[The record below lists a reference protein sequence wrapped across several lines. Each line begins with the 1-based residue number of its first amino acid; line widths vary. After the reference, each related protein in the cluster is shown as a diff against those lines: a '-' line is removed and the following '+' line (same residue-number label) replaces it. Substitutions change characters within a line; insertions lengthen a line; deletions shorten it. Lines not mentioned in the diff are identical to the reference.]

1 VILPVSSC
9 SVAAM
14 KLAFV
19 ALSALAGTDAAKV
32 SARSSM
38 LPRGKSGLME
48 VDSDKDPSL
57 PSFYHSS
64 QEIHDELQALSE
76 TCQGMTL
83 SSDSQT
89 NFLGDRAI
97 TIDTVKIRAEGE
109 QPRNKV
115 FILFGEHAREL
126 ISAESGLHF
135 VRKLCSGDARAQK
148 ALQNNEF
155 MMVINGNPESRR
167 KVEKGDWC
175 VRMNPNNVDLNRN
188 WDEHWEESPDMD
200 DTNSGTRP
208 FSEPET
214 QIFKRLV
221 SDYKPTTFLTIHSGT
236 LGMYMPWAF
245 DMEHL
250 ADRNQKE
257 MMQILTEVDKDHC
270 ECPFG
275 AAGKEVGYSCPGT
288 CLDYVFDKLKTP
300 YAFAYE
306 IYVGQGRQE
315 LKDRWNEKMKSP
327 EVAYVQANSHL
338 AESHFKDIFEDYPSS
353 FVQVNATHGSEQLMS
368 WNCFALYNPG
378 TEDEYQQ
385 TVENWALAYLDTADK
400 VAEKIAM

>member
-1 VILPVSSC
+1 
-9 SVAAM
+9 
-14 KLAFV
+14 
-19 ALSALAGTDAAKV
+19 
-32 SARSSM
+32 
-38 LPRGKSGLME
+38 
-48 VDSDKDPSL
+48 
-57 PSFYHSS
+57 
-64 QEIHDELQALSE
+64 
-76 TCQGMTL
+76 
-83 SSDSQT
+83 
-89 NFLGDRAI
+89 
-97 TIDTVKIRAEGE
+97 VKIRAEGA

-115 FILFGEHAREL
+115 FLLFGEHAREL

-188 WDEHWEESPDMD
+188 WDEHWDGNSALE
-200 DTNSGTRP
+200 DTNSGAQA
-208 FSEPET
+208 FSELET
-214 QIFKRLV
+214 QIFKKLV
-221 SDYKPTTFLTIHSGT
+221 TDYKPTTFLTIHSGT